1 VAAYE
6 YRRRPNERMFEA
18 PVTSVRAVVGPPEQR
33 CWVECEQVM
42 QEERGR
48 ASVPGGIAGAL
59 IGGILGHQVG
69 GGSGRDIATVGG
81 VVAGAAIGANV
92 GRGSTQQ
99 VSTQDVQRC
108 ATTPSQ
114 RRPEFWDVTYDFR
127 GQEHRVQMTAP
138 PGATITVNRRGEP
151 RG

>member
-1 VAAYE
+1 
-6 YRRRPNERMFEA
+6 
-18 PVTSVRAVVGPPEQR
+18 
-33 CWVECEQVM
+33 
-42 QEERGR
+42 
-48 ASVPGGIAGAL
+48 
-59 IGGILGHQVG
+59 
-69 GGSGRDIATVGG
+69 
-81 VVAGAAIGANV
+81 
-92 GRGSTQQ
+92 